1 MHLRKEIAR
10 QLIISTALI
19 VGCAGAIYGKTKLL
33 EELDNST
40 HVVLYVGD
48 TISVKLKSNITTGYS
63 WSTVDLPASVE
74 LVKSKNEPG
83 KEGKV
88 GNLVYIHS
96 LLRPSSPANPCFF
109 CATPARLRKT
119 NQRQKH
125 SACHFRLGIGPQLLQ
140 TRFIDFPRNI
150 CLHGRVSI

>member
-19 VGCAGAIYGKTKLL
+19 VGCAGAIYGKTILL

-88 GNLVYIHS
+88 GEPDLHS
-96 LLRPSSPANPCFF
+96 FAFKAIKPGESVLLLRYSRPFEKDKPA
-109 CATPARLRKT
+109 AKT
-119 NQRQKH
+119 
-125 SACHFRLGIGPQLLQ
+125 F
-140 TRFIDFPRNI
+140 
-150 CLHGRVSI
+150 RVSLSIGHRTATLAN